1 MERQEIIERLAPIA
15 QKVFDKPDLE
25 LTDDLSAET
34 LDTWTSLAF
43 MQLLEAIEHEFGF
56 RFKMME
62 LLSLK
67 TMGDIIDTIAK
78 RPHPQPLS

>member
-1 MERQEIIERLAPIA
+1 MKKEEIIERLTPLA
-15 QKVFDKPDLE
+15 QKVFEKPDLV

-43 MQLLEAIEHEFGF
+43 MQLLEAIEKEFGV

-62 LLSLK
+62 LISLK
-67 TMGDIIDTIAK
+67 TMGDIINTLAK
-78 RPHPQPLS
+78 Y